1 MPSVAI
7 IFNVLPINCEDGFEM
22 IYRIQGDKAISWPCT
37 WERLERKR
45 FYFGSHSGSCCYLRK
60 GGKNLNFLPGL
71 VLAGD
76 GWEERW
82 GLCWVGMLWGY
93 SWVFVLC
100 LSLCWDEGGPQ
111 WRRRGFGAVML
122 PHKPIHFPKSEPSPF
137 WVRDAGNS

>member
-82 GLCWVGMLWGY
+82 GLCWVGML
-93 SWVFVLC
+93 
-100 LSLCWDEGGPQ
+100 
-111 WRRRGFGAVML
+111 
-122 PHKPIHFPKSEPSPF
+122 
-137 WVRDAGNS
+137 